1 MSNKINREDQ
11 ELEPIITHPAYYVES
26 VSQDEK
32 PDDTALVAVDVKVRE
47 NYIEWFDTEKYRQF
61 IISDTSLESDGTIKF
76 TNSKS
81 NKAYRLSPLTLDLYR
96 EKVRDKMYG
105 SNLDFDSEED
115 LWEALL
121 SSVED

>member
-11 ELEPIITHPAYYVES
+11 ELEPIITHPAYYVEL

-32 PDDTALVAVDVKVRE
+32 PDDTVLVAVDVKVRE

-61 IISDTSLESDGTIKF
+61 IISDTNLESDGKIEF

-81 NKAYRLSPLTLDLYR
+81 NKTYRLSPLTLDLYR